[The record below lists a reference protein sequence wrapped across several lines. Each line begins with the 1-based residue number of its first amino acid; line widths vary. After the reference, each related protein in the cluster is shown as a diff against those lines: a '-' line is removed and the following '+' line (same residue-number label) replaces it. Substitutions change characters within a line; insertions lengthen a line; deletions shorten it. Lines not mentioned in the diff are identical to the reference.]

1 MLKVSL
7 TEILYPIHSIKCLL
21 CAEQAS
27 VLKRDQ
33 DNADIPGSLEGAKL
47 RPK

>member
-7 TEILYPIHSIKCLL
+7 TEILYPVHSIKCLL

-33 DNADIPGSLEGAKL
+33 DKPGSLEGAML